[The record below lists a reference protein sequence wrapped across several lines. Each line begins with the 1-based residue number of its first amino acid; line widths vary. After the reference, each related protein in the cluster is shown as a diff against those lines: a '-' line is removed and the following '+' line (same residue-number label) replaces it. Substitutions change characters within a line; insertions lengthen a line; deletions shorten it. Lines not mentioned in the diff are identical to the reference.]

1 LRILL
6 NLMEVTMTFLLNF
19 LVEVIGIL
27 LRRLTTDPKH

>member
-19 LVEVIGIL
+19 LLEMATADPAI
-27 LRRLTTDPKH
+27 TDIF